1 MQPPLPRCS
10 LSDKEE
16 RPANRYKNGGA
27 ATAPPSFASP
37 STPTTTKEPTLK
49 AYTSYNT
56 AATRPCKNCGAR
68 TSGSAVFCYIC
79 SVSQLYSLKL
89 FAPAKDLKL
98 LGVA

>member
-1 MQPPLPRCS
+1 M
-10 LSDKEE
+10 
-16 RPANRYKNGGA
+16 
-27 ATAPPSFASP
+27 
-37 STPTTTKEPTLK
+37 K